1 MSLPI
6 EETIAELGNCDK
18 PLLNSRLIELSNL
31 NSEELELLEQAWA
44 VIEPKR
50 RRQIIYRL
58 VELAELKK
66 NDVDVQLAA
75 IQALGKIGGSE
86 AKRCLEQCLNNPSE
100 VIRQAAEQALNQLEA
115 EENPFTFR

>member
-6 EETIAELGNCDK
+6 EETITELGNCDK

-58 VELAELKK
+58 VELKK
-66 NDVDVQLAA
+66 LRLSYTSRVC
-75 IQALGKIGGSE
+75 QALLTVIK
-86 AKRCLEQCLNNPSE
+86 ANLE
-100 VIRQAAEQALNQLEA
+100 RRALEA
-115 EENPFTFR
+115 AAP